1 MLQVARLA
9 PKLLGDSS
17 GLVRDYVHGQFHPDG
32 GFRDRSGHSDLYYT
46 VFGLEALSALQAA
59 LPTDAV
65 RGYLQRF
72 ETGDSLDVV
81 HLACLARCWAALPSP
96 RLDPAAA
103 RARAAHL
110 ERYRSADGG
119 YHPQP
124 GAPQST
130 AYHAFLALGA
140 YEDLGLAIPR
150 PDALRRSL
158 ELLRTAAGGFSN
170 GSYAVAGATPAT
182 AAAIL
187 ALRHLEGHVPADIT
201 PWLFAQVHEAGGFR
215 AGPGAPMPD
224 LLSTAT
230 ALHALAALHAPL
242 EPIAERC
249 LDFIDTLWTSRGAF
263 YGTWADEEPDC
274 EYTYYGLLALGH
286 LSLAS

>member
-9 PKLLGDSS
+9 PRLLGDSS
-17 GLVRDYVHGQFHPDG
+17 GLVRDYLHGQLHADG

-46 VFGLEALSALQAA
+46 VFGLEALCALQA
-59 LPTDAV
+59 PVPFDAV
-65 RGYLQRF
+65 RRFLQPF
-72 ETGDSLDVV
+72 DTGDSLDVV

-96 RLDPAAA
+96 QLDATAALSLAMRL
-103 RARAAHL
+103 
-110 ERYRSADGG
+110 EKYRSADGG
-119 YHPQP
+119 YHAEPE
-124 GAPQST
+124 APRGT

-140 YEDLGLAIPR
+140 YEDLGIPIPR

-158 ELLRTAAGGFSN
+158 EGLHAPAGGFTN
-170 GSYAVAGATPAT
+170 GVDAATGATPAT
-182 AAAIL
+182 AAAVL
-187 ALRHLEGHVPADIT
+187 ALRHLEGHVPDEVA

-215 AGPGAPMPD
+215 AAPGAPMPD

-242 EPIAERC
+242 ESIAERC

-263 YGTWADEEPDC
+263 YGTWADDEPDC